1 MSRVE
6 QEQFDR
12 QLEKWQRPALLVGL
26 AGLALSGVGL
36 FLAPDHF
43 FRAYLYG
50 FVFWAGL
57 SLGCLGLLMFH
68 HVTGGMWGF
77 AIRRVLEAGAWTV
90 PLMALLFVPLLFGLP
105 YVYVWARP
113 EAVAAD
119 PLLQHKQPFLNVPFF
134 VGRTAVY
141 FLIWGVCAVLLA
153 RWSRRQDETGDMSLS
168 ARARRLSTAGLV
180 LYLFIVSLASID
192 WVMSLEPDWFSHV
205 YGWLFITDQFVMAVA
220 LALIPIMLLRR
231 RSILA
236 EILAPGVI
244 DDLGNLLLAFLLMWV
259 YLDFVQYLVIW
270 QANLPEE
277 VTWYLR
283 RTTGGWQWVAAAV
296 LALHFVLPFLLL
308 ILRGALAHRARTL
321 LITAVILLIAHVAD
335 VYWMIMPAFYSSVWP
350 IHWLDGVILVGMGG
364 LWLWLALRYLHGV
377 SLLPQ
382 QEPQVQKVLSHE

>member
-50 FVFWAGL
+50 FVFWGGL